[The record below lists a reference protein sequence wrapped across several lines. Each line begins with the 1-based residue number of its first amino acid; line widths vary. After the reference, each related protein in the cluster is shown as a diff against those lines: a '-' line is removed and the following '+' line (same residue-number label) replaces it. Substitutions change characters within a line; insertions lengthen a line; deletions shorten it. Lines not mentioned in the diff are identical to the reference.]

1 MKKIQE
7 VLNNF
12 WMFQLEFFNDLMEF
26 FKPIE
31 SFFRKMK
38 NSHIKFLE
46 VESNEKWV
54 DYVKDKIKKNDISY
68 LNLSKFKYFDDEN
81 SLKLLIELQN
91 LETLNL
97 SSFIEFKPL
106 HLKNLMN
113 SKIKHLDLSGKNL
126 DFLTHF
132 I

>member
-1 MKKIQE
+1 
-7 VLNNF
+7 
-12 WMFQLEFFNDLMEF
+12 MEF

-31 SFFRKMK
+31 SFFLWKMN

-91 LETLNL
+91 LETLRL

-113 SKIKHLDLSGKNL
+113 SNIKHLDLSGKNL